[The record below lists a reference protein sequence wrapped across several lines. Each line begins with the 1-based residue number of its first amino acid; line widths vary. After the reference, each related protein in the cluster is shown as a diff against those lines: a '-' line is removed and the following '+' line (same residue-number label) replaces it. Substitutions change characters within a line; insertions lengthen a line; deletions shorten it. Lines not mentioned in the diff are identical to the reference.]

1 MARIKILK
9 ILNKDEVSKAG
20 KPYTKCSIKTL
31 DKNGQECWIN
41 GFGNNTTKGWADGQE
56 VELDIYQEEYQGKM
70 RLKFRDVK
78 EINIAQEK
86 KKKKKIVT
94 EIYATITFNK
104 IENPNKPLFNEKE
117 QQELSKLSDKIDD
130 LPTKEELDA
139 IPFGN

>member
-1 MARIKILK
+1 MSKIKILK

-31 DKNGQECWIN
+31 DKNKQEVWIN
-41 GFGNNTTKGWADGQE
+41 GFGNNTTKSWSDGQE

-78 EINIAQEK
+78 EINLAQEIAEI
-86 KKKKKIVT
+86 KKIVT

-104 IENPNKPLFNEKE
+104 IENPKKSLFAPKE

-139 IPFGN
+139 IPF

>member
-1 MARIKILK
+1 MSKIKILK
-9 ILNKDEVSKAG
+9 ILNKDEVSKSG

-31 DKNGQECWIN
+31 DKNKQEVWIN

-78 EINIAQEK
+78 EINIAQEIAEI
-86 KKKKKIVT
+86 KKIVT

-104 IENPNKPLFNEKE
+104 IENPNKPLFAPEE
-117 QQELSKLSDKIDD
+117 QQELAKLSDKIDD

-139 IPFGN
+139 IPF